1 VSEMDFCQRILRVT
15 AFPQPYTLLVSG
27 APVAEDVDGVRC
39 AGLAMSLAAQADFIL
54 AADSGANILAKAG
67 IRPDLLLGDFDSID
81 PEALA
86 GFRNSGVALQAYD
99 RHKDATDIE
108 LALLAAQ
115 DRGCQAIIAVN
126 VLGGR
131 LDHELA
137 SLGALAAVATK
148 GIRVMVLRPTE
159 ASLFLAAPATADVP
173 TAAGKPREAAANAA
187 APAAGQPREAAANAD
202 APTAG
207 QPREAAARH
216 SRLGLDFS
224 GIASPSYL
232 SLIPWGGD
240 AVVSISGVEWEL
252 QQKRLTPYDTL
263 GVSNQPRSKQVE
275 VSIFAG
281 TAIVIV
287 QA

>member
-1 VSEMDFCQRILRVT
+1 MDFCQRILRAA

-27 APVAEDVDGVRC
+27 APVAKDVDGVRC
-39 AGLAMSLAAQADFIL
+39 VELVQSLSAQAGFIL
-54 AADSGANILAKAG
+54 AADSGASILANAG
-67 IRPDLLLGDFDSID
+67 IHPDLLLGDFDSID
-81 PEALA
+81 SELLA
-86 GFRNSGVALQAYD
+86 GFRDSGVALQAYD

-115 DRGCQAIIAVN
+115 GRGCQAIIAVN

-137 SLGALAAVATK
+137 SLGALAAAATK

-159 ASLFLAAPATADVP
+159 ASLFLAAPAIADVP
-173 TAAGKPREAAANAA
+173 AAAGQPREAAANAA

-216 SRLGLDFS
+216 SRLVLDFS
-224 GIASPSYL
+224 DIAIPSYL

-240 AVVSISGVEWEL
+240 AVVSIAGVEWEL

-275 VSIFAG
+275 ISIFEG